1 MVEMLI
7 RVEALEGVVS
17 TVLEQ
22 VKTEGSTTRSRVL
35 QRSSASRTTGL
46 DWSLGLGRVLPEG
59 TETLSKH
66 NKLESLGEGRFSESS
81 LWIWSPK
88 H

>member
-22 VKTEGSTTRSRVL
+22 VKNGRIDDAIARFAEEFSFKDHGIGLEFRAWPSSSRRHGNFI
-35 QRSSASRTTGL
+35 QAQQARIFG
-46 DWSLGLGRVLPEG
+46 
-59 TETLSKH
+59 
-66 NKLESLGEGRFSESS
+66 
-81 LWIWSPK
+81 
-88 H
+88 